1 MKTNMKKQLSQ
12 LILGVAILST
22 SLVAFAEEK
31 ALKGDN
37 RIEEGTIAT
46 LIEESLPDWDES
58 ILSAKS
64 DSNPLARLSFN
75 KVAEVLGNKG
85 FEQKPPEGGTQIA
98 EGNRFVRLDSKKGK
112 MRYINRTHAWNF
124 EKDAKTKA
132 IPEKEAQE
140 IALNSFEKLGFS
152 LEEMKDPLM
161 RMQMAGGAKAGAKE
175 IEDLHEMYRL
185 VYVQRQINGLPI
197 YGNNIRMALSN
208 EGQVQRLGVKW
219 STFKLDN
226 DARLRSRK
234 DIIQHAVKEIM
245 TQDPDSS
252 MKIVSA
258 LAYAKTDK
266 GNNFKPVAVVSVN
279 SLPTPYQLLIPL
291 TDLADKHDND

>member
-1 MKTNMKKQLSQ
+1 MKITIKKQLSQ

-22 SLVAFAEEK
+22 SFATFAGEK
-31 ALKGDN
+31 TLKGDN
-37 RIEEGTIAT
+37 RIEEGTISA
-46 LIEESLPDWDES
+46 LIDASLPDWDES
-58 ILSAKS
+58 ILHAKS
-64 DSNPLARLSFN
+64 SSNPLARLSFN
-75 KVAEVLGNKG
+75 TVAKVLGDKE
-85 FEQKPPEGGTQIA
+85 FEQKPPEGATQLA
-98 EGNRFVRLDSKKGK
+98 EGNRFVRLDPKKGK
-112 MRYINRTHAWNF
+112 MRYVNRTHAWNF

-132 IPEKEAQE
+132 IPEKEAQK
-140 IALNSFEKLGFS
+140 IALNSFERLGFS
-152 LEEMKDPLM
+152 LKEMKEPLV
-161 RMQMAGGAKAGAKE
+161 RTQMAGGAKAGAKE

-197 YGNNIRMALSN
+197 YGNNIRIALSN
-208 EGQVQRLGVKW
+208 EGQVQRLGINW
-219 STFKLDN
+219 ASFKMDN

-266 GNNFKPVAVVSVN
+266 GSNFKPVAVVSVN

-291 TDLADKHDND
+291 TDLANKHDND